1 LFGFLRFLPVAAD
14 THCSPA
20 PSSTAVAPPRIALL
34 IVVLG
39 LAILYLPTL
48 WSLFN
53 GAWGED
59 GQAHGPM
66 ILAIASWLIYREL
79 PDLIAA
85 GQTEIKQAAPR
96 KSRVTLV
103 SGWVVLLVGLLL
115 YIVGRSQAI
124 DFFEI
129 GSLIWVLAGAVLLLF
144 GAKALRLIWFPLF
157 FMLFMIPLP
166 GLLVA
171 AVTMPMKI
179 AVSICAEWILYAL
192 DYPVAR
198 SGVILQVGQ
207 YQLLVADA
215 CAGLHTLLTLEALG
229 LLYLNLFRHESLL
242 RNVSLALLIIPI
254 AFSSNVIRVIVLSL
268 VTYYFGD
275 AAGQGYLHTFSGMVL
290 FLSALLLVVGVDSLI
305 RWFVRGRARAAS
317 EAVA

>member
-1 LFGFLRFLPVAAD
+1 VPAD
-14 THCSPA
+14 TQCSPA
-20 PSSTAVAPPRIALL
+20 PSSIVVAQPRVALL
-34 IVVLG
+34 ILGLG

-48 WSLFN
+48 WRLFN
-53 GAWGED
+53 GVWGEE

-66 ILAIASWLIYREL
+66 ILAIALWLIYRAL

-85 GQTEIKQAAPR
+85 GQASTEQAG
-96 KSRVTLV
+96 SRQSPAAFVC
-103 SGWVVLLVGLLL
+103 GWLVLLVGLLL
-115 YIVGRSQAI
+115 YIVGRSQGI

-129 GSLIWVLAGAVLLLF
+129 GSLIWVLAGSVLLLF

-179 AVSICAEWILYAL
+179 AVSVCAEWILYGL
-192 DYPVAR
+192 GYPVAR

-254 AFSSNVIRVIVLSL
+254 AFSSNVIRVMVLSL
-268 VTYYFGD
+268 ITYYFGD
-275 AAGQGYLHTFSGMVL
+275 AAGQGYLHMFSGMVL
-290 FLSALLLVVGVDSLI
+290 FLTALLLVVGLDSLI
-305 RWFVRGRARAAS
+305 RWFVRRRARVLS
-317 EAVA
+317 EAAA

>member
-1 LFGFLRFLPVAAD
+1 MPAD
-14 THCSPA
+14 TQCSSA
-20 PSSTAVAPPRIALL
+20 PSSIAIAQPRVALL
-34 IVVLG
+34 ILGLG

-48 WSLFN
+48 WRLFN
-53 GAWGED
+53 GVWGED

-66 ILAIASWLIYREL
+66 ILAIAAWLIYRAL

-85 GQTEIKQAAPR
+85 GQADAKQAGLQQ
-96 KSRVTLV
+96 SRAVLV
-103 SGWVVLLVGLLL
+103 SGWVVLLIGLLL

-124 DFFEI
+124 EFFEI
-129 GSLIWVLAGAVLLLF
+129 GSLIWVLAGSVLLLF

-179 AVSICAEWILYAL
+179 AVSVCAEWVLYAL
-192 DYPVAR
+192 GYPVAR

-254 AFSSNVIRVIVLSL
+254 AFSSNVIRVMVLSL
-268 VTYYFGD
+268 ITYYFGD
-275 AAGQGYLHTFSGMVL
+275 AAGQGYLHMFSGMVL

-305 RWFVRGRARAAS
+305 RWFVRGRSRATS

>member
-1 LFGFLRFLPVAAD
+1 VPAD
-14 THCSPA
+14 PQCSPA
-20 PSSTAVAPPRIALL
+20 PSSTAVTPPRVALL
-34 IVVLG
+34 ILGLG

-48 WSLFN
+48 WRLFN
-53 GAWGED
+53 GVWGEE

-66 ILAIASWLIYREL
+66 ILAIALWLIYRAL
-79 PDLIAA
+79 PDLIAV
-85 GQTEIKQAAPR
+85 APAC
-96 KSRVTLV
+96 SRQSRTALV
-103 SGWVVLLVGLLL
+103 WGWLVLLVGLLL

-129 GSLIWVLAGAVLLLF
+129 GSLIWVLAGSVLLLF
-144 GAKALRLIWFPLF
+144 GTKALRIIWFPLF

-179 AVSICAEWILYAL
+179 AVSICAEWILYGL
-192 DYPVAR
+192 GYPVAR

-254 AFSSNVIRVIVLSL
+254 AFSSNVIRVMVLSL
-268 VTYYFGD
+268 ITYYFGD
-275 AAGQGYLHTFSGMVL
+275 AAGQGYLHMFSGMVL
-290 FLSALLLVVGVDSLI
+290 FLTALLLVVGVDSLI
-305 RWFVRGRARAAS
+305 RWFVRRRSRVLS
-317 EAVA
+317 EAVT